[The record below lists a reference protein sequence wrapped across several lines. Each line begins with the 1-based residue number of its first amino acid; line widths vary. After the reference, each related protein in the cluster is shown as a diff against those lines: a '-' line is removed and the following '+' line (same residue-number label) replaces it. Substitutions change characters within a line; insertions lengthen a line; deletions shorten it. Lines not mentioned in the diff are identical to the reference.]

1 MDEIEINSIYDEF
14 LSEVEINYNSEYLE
28 YYPAYDYIKHF
39 HNIGENVPEI
49 NFLFLKDCL
58 KLDFSHE
65 DIFDEFM
72 KLNKKYLNKKG
83 TMNSFMAETKSL
95 YGYFPIIF
103 RLDDKS
109 ADSYAVFHTVAKN
122 LITINEDDTSRAF
135 NMKHDYD
142 IVDRKGLIKFMS
154 SYLNEEIT
162 KFTSTNIAT
171 IKNVSGDNVILT
183 ADLNTLQKI
192 RPKMIFKIE
201 RSYYW
206 KNDHALIDKMVDLRK
221 RDLISYEYQVNKDTS
236 SQYYID
242 YYNKDYSNVAFEQDY
257 TRSELDYLHNNKH
270 FMNNLKKKSGN
281 FSGGFGEFTG
291 ITVQINSIYDSTV
304 SAKIYSID
312 NPNIL
317 LREGDIL
324 KY

>member
-1 MDEIEINSIYDEF
+1 
-14 LSEVEINYNSEYLE
+14 
-28 YYPAYDYIKHF
+28 
-39 HNIGENVPEI
+39 
-49 NFLFLKDCL
+49 
-58 KLDFSHE
+58 
-65 DIFDEFM
+65 
-72 KLNKKYLNKKG
+72 
-83 TMNSFMAETKSL
+83 
-95 YGYFPIIF
+95 
-103 RLDDKS
+103 
-109 ADSYAVFHTVAKN
+109 
-122 LITINEDDTSRAF
+122 
-135 NMKHDYD
+135 MKHNYD

-162 KFTSTNIAT
+162 KFISTNIAT
-171 IKNVSGDNVILT
+171 IKNVSGDNVILS

-206 KNDHALIDKMVDLRK
+206 KNDHALIDKMIDLRK

-242 YYNKDYSNVAFEQDY
+242 YYNKDYSNVTFEQDY

-270 FMNNLKKKSGN
+270 FMNNLKKKPGN
-281 FSGGFGEFTG
+281 LSGGFGEFTG
-291 ITVQINSIYDSTV
+291 IKVQINSIYDSTV